1 MRHSSLRL
9 FALRFSGQHLLDLSF
24 SDLHLLVGS
33 WFRLEPVACQGLPSP
48 PLSPWQGSWER
59 LCRGCPGALALG
71 LTVLVASGG
80 GLGVARAEP
89 RTITVE
95 AGDTLEQLALQQ
107 GVSLEALQVLNGIRD
122 PRTLQIG
129 QRLLLPNRPS
139 LAGAVGPVAAPA
151 ANPAPSA
158 RKAPEPLGPV
168 EPPVDGTGLAASAA
182 LLLSPAERR
191 DRAELALREQSGQAR
206 WKWFNR
212 TAVDWAGWKL
222 TTSGARFTLVKASDA
237 DLGVSRGAA
246 SAVAVQCETLR
257 QTWRVNGQWL
267 PWGAAAPGSVGQR
280 IVLDLCSNTLNDPA
294 VPLPPPL
301 ATSPA
306 TSPATFLA
314 TPVTTAPGGSPAGSP
329 TKPGAAAP
337 AR

>member
-1 MRHSSLRL
+1 M
-9 FALRFSGQHLLDLSF
+9 
-24 SDLHLLVGS
+24 GS
-33 WFRLEPVACQGLPSP
+33 P
-48 PLSPWQGSWER
+48 
-59 LCRGCPGALALG
+59 
-71 LTVLVASGG
+71 GG
-80 GLGVARAEP
+80 GLGAAWAQARS
-89 RTITVE
+89 ITVA

-107 GVSLEALQVLNGIRD
+107 GVSVEALMALNGIRD
-122 PRTLQIG
+122 PRSLQIG
-129 QRLLLPNRPS
+129 QRLLLPNRTSP
-139 LAGAVGPVAAPA
+139 AYPAAAPA
-151 ANPAPSA
+151 RTSGGTPGNPAASQTRQA
-158 RKAPEPLGPV
+158 SEPQGPV

-237 DLGVSRGAA
+237 DLGVSRGGA

-294 VPLPPPL
+294 VPLPPAP
-301 ATSPA
+301 PA
-306 TSPATFLA
+306 L
-314 TPVTTAPGGSPAGSP
+314 
-329 TKPGAAAP
+329 PGAATP
-337 AR
+337 SP

>member
-1 MRHSSLRL
+1 
-9 FALRFSGQHLLDLSF
+9 LL
-24 SDLHLLVGS
+24 LL
-33 WFRLEPVACQGLPSP
+33 
-48 PLSPWQGSWER
+48 
-59 LCRGCPGALALG
+59 GASAFG
-71 LTVLVASGG
+71 FGAAQAQAG
-80 GLGVARAEP
+80 
-89 RTITVE
+89 TITVV

-107 GVSLEALQVLNGIRD
+107 GVSLGDLMALNGIKD
-122 PRTLQIG
+122 PLGLQIG
-129 QRLLLPNRPS
+129 QRLLVPNRSSP
-139 LAGAVGPVAAPA
+139 
-151 ANPAPSA
+151 A
-158 RKAPEPLGPV
+158 RKAAEPQGPV

-191 DRAELALREQSGQAR
+191 DRAELALRQQSGQAR

-222 TTSGARFTLVKASDA
+222 TSSGARFTLVKASDA

-294 VPLPPPL
+294 VPLPPAP
-301 ATSPA
+301 
-306 TSPATFLA
+306 
-314 TPVTTAPGGSPAGSP
+314 PVLP
-329 TKPGAAAP
+329 AAAT
-337 AR
+337 AAS

>member
-1 MRHSSLRL
+1 VLRRSL
-9 FALRFSGQHLLDLSF
+9 
-24 SDLHLLVGS
+24 
-33 WFRLEPVACQGLPSP
+33 
-48 PLSPWQGSWER
+48 LSPWGLSPSGPQAAAGF
-59 LCRGCPGALALG
+59 ALG
-71 LTVLVASGG
+71 LLLLGASVVGFG
-80 GLGVARAEP
+80 AARAQA
-89 RTITVE
+89 RSITVV

-107 GVSLEALQVLNGIRD
+107 GVSLEALMALNGIRD
-122 PRTLQIG
+122 PRGLQIG
-129 QRLLLPNRPS
+129 QRLLVPNRPS
-139 LAGAVGPVAAPA
+139 PA
-151 ANPAPSA
+151 RP
-158 RKAPEPLGPV
+158 APEPQGPV
-168 EPPVDGTGLAASAA
+168 EPPGDGMGLAASAA

-222 TTSGARFTLVKASDA
+222 TSSGARFTLVKGSDA

-294 VPLPPPL
+294 VPLPPAP
-301 ATSPA
+301 
-306 TSPATFLA
+306 
-314 TPVTTAPGGSPAGSP
+314 PVL
-329 TKPGAAAP
+329 PGAALAAP
-337 AR
+337 